1 MKQKLKTIIILI
13 MAIFITLISAYS
25 FLSVSESIEK
35 TRGAELVWRCFAIWI
50 KSIIL
55 TQAVLVVGGLFLFM
69 IRKPKNILENK

>member
-1 MKQKLKTIIILI
+1 MRQKLKTIIIVV

-25 FLSVSESIEK
+25 FLSVAEAIEK
-35 TRGAELVWRCFAIWI
+35 IRGSDLLWQCFAIWI

-69 IRKPKNILENK
+69 IRKPKNV